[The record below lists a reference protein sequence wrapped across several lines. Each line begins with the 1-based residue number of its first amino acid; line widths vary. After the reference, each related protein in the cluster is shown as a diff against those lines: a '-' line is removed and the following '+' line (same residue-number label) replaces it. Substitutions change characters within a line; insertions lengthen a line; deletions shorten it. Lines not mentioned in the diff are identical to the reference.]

1 MPGRMDHAC
10 CFQKLVS
17 VFHHHLFFLLY
28 NNNVDNCSTHSLL
41 YAHLN
46 HSHFT
51 FFSMH
56 ACFDFFFCY
65 FQSEEFSKQVSQ
77 FLKEEFYCKY
87 YQECVTYACLLL
99 ADRLTLF
106 DSKHINNHRQ
116 RDLNLYMHTIHKYM
130 CIYW

>member
-17 VFHHHLFFLLY
+17 VFHHHRQRTVFFLLY

-41 YAHLN
+41 YCTHLN

-51 FFSMH
+51 FFSMP
-56 ACFDFFFCY
+56 ALIFFCY
-65 FQSEEFSKQVSQ
+65 FQSEEFYEQVSQ
-77 FLKEEFYCKY
+77 FLREEFYCKY

-116 RDLNLYMHTIHKYM
+116 RDLNLYRHYS
-130 CIYW
+130 